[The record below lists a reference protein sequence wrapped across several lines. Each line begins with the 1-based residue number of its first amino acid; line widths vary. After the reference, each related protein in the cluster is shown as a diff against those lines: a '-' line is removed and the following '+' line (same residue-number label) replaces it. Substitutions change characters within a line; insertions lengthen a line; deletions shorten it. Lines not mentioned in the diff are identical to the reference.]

1 MGPRNFTRTIKI
13 DTQIY
18 FILLNFVFTTP
29 HLDMKKIVVIVFTL
43 FIIGIFGQEYPSLQ
57 RWNELALSVPRS
69 NIAAASAKNYAILSG
84 GLYENGTASDVVD
97 VLDVS
102 TRNISRLTLPSPRYN
117 ILATAAGKY
126 IVFAGGF
133 EVEVNETE
141 ANVWSKAIDI
151 LDVDA
156 MLWKT
161 STEFPDSFYATNYT
175 VVTSTENL
183 VVFCNGTSLAIFDPA
198 ASEENAWILSEP
210 FTSIPSK
217 ANAIAYLGSTIYV
230 STNRLSKMFLFNDV
244 TDPSQFQNVE
254 LAFESMN
261 DVVESAFV
269 KDQSIYFLVEY
280 GRLFQYDTQRD
291 RWEAF
296 LLPTPTSSGAF
307 SIQDIIIA
315 YDAGALYLFVEQYW
329 YIQSYELLNSAAVA
343 VVNDKYVV
351 FAGGSDGE
359 NVTAALHVLE
369 YKPAP
374 PTPVTTSGP
383 LGQITSATTFCGV
396 SSFGLILSTI
406 VLALIM

>member
-1 MGPRNFTRTIKI
+1 MKLHIITTTTAMQKKI
-13 DTQIY
+13 I
-18 FILLNFVFTTP
+18 FVSIVLIVGVFTQN
-29 HLDMKKIVVIVFTL
+29 LAQV
-43 FIIGIFGQEYPSLQ
+43 PSLEP
-57 RWNELALSVPRS
+57 WNELSLSVPRS
-69 NIAAASAKNYAILSG
+69 NIAAASAKNYAILAG

-126 IVFAGGF
+126 VIFAGGF
-133 EVEVNETE
+133 ELLEVNETE
-141 ANVWSKAIDI
+141 ANVWSNTIDI
-151 LDVDA
+151 LDVDS

-161 STEFPDSFYATNYT
+161 STEYPDSFYATNYT

-198 ASEENAWILSEP
+198 ASKENAWILSEP

-217 ANAIAYLGSTIYV
+217 ADAIAYLGSTIYV
-230 STNRLSKMFLFNDV
+230 STNRLSKMFLFNDA
-244 TDPSQFQNVE
+244 TDLSQYQNVE

-269 KDQSIYFLVEY
+269 KDQSIYFLVNY

-291 RWEAF
+291 TWEAF
-296 LLPTPTSSGAF
+296 LLPTPTSRAF

-315 YDAGALYLFVEQYW
+315 YDVGVLYLFVEQYW
-329 YIQSYELLNSAAVA
+329 YSQSFEPLNSAAVT

-374 PTPVTTSGP
+374 ATPVTTSGP
-383 LGQITSATTFCGV
+383 QGQITSATTFCGV
-396 SSFGLILSTI
+396 SSFGLVLLTI
-406 VLALIM
+406 VLALII